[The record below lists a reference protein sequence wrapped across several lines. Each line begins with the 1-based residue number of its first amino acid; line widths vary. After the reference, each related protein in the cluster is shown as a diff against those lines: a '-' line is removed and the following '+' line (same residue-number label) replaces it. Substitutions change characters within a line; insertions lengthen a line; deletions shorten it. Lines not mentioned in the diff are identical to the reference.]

1 MLKKALDPSFSQ
13 PTFSLKDNVYGA
25 KRNTSEL
32 QTAQPNDALK
42 NAMRLKFM
50 KGTGSLAAGTP
61 SRARM
66 TQNLFQ

>member
-1 MLKKALDPSFSQ
+1 MLRKALDPSFSQ

-32 QTAQPNDALK
+32 QTEQPNDALK
-42 NAMRLKFM
+42 YAQRLKFL
-50 KGTGSLAAGTP
+50 KGRELAAGTP